1 MNLDVVVTVVMGVAA
16 VIGALFFL
24 GRKVLK
30 GTEILLLDLV
40 PVIRA
45 LGRVRRAWH
54 QTREAV
60 PLDAEGEERPRALG

>member
-1 MNLDVVVTVVMGVAA
+1 MNLDVVVTAVMAVAA
-16 VIGALFFL
+16 VMGALFFL

-30 GTEILLLDLV
+30 GTEVLLLDLV

-45 LGRVRRAWH
+45 VGRVRSAWR

-60 PLDAEGEERPRALG
+60 PLAAEGEEGPRALG